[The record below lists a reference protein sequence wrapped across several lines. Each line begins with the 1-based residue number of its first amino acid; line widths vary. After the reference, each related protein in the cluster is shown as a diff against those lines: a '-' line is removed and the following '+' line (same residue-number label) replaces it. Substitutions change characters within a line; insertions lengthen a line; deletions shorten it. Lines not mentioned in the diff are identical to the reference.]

1 MKEKIIEWFIE
12 DIKENI
18 AWSDVDISDDR
29 ILQIAT
35 NKANDLI
42 SKCFGLEE
50 DDES

>member
-12 DIKENI
+12 DIRENI
-18 AWSDVDISDDR
+18 MWSDEDISDDR
-29 ILQIAT
+29 ILEIAT

-42 SKCFGLEE
+42 SKCLEE